1 MTKEQVIQ
9 KLTSRKLWL
18 SVIGFAVGAAMVHFG
33 IVEEGTSLMVAAL
46 TVGIGGEALIDAARA
61 IAQKIITTTSTNVNA
76 TTSTAKTVE
85 KIAGVSD
92 EPKEQGSDAR

>member
-1 MTKEQVIQ
+1 MTKEQLIQ

-18 SVIGFAVGAAMVHFG
+18 SVIGFAVGAAMVRFG
-33 IVEEGTSLMVAAL
+33 LVDEGTSLMVAAL

-61 IAQKIITTTSTNVNA
+61 IAQKFITTTSTNVNA

-92 EPKEQGSDAR
+92 EPKEQTQ

>member
-1 MTKEQVIQ
+1 MTKEQIVQ

-18 SVIGFAVGAAMVHFG
+18 SVIGFVVGAVMVRFG
-33 IVEEGTSLMVAAL
+33 LVEEGTSLMVAAL

-61 IAQKIITTTSTNVNA
+61 IAQKFITTTNTNVNA

-92 EPKEQGSDAR
+92 EPKDAGQ

>member
-1 MTKEQVIQ
+1 MKKEQLIQ

-18 SVIGFAVGAAMVHFG
+18 SVIGFAVGAAMVRFG
-33 IVEEGTSLMVAAL
+33 LVDEGTSLMGAAL

-61 IAQKIITTTSTNVNA
+61 IAQKFITTTSTNVNA

-92 EPKEQGSDAR
+92 EPKEQTQ